1 MLNTELVSE
10 FLKEK
15 NLYPINDGEDGIE
28 ITSQGKRFIL
38 KASSD
43 DLIELADL
51 LVSLALSGKNEG
63 QHWHIDNFNKL
74 SPSPDCDELIIM
86 KQEHPKKTREPAK
99 QEKEDGCST
108 VLKDNINARN
118 NSFMYYL
125 HERDTFN
132 EDKFKEFLYGL
143 SHVTLYDIETYM
155 GLEYVIRQIWR
166 HISCHFNP
174 NDSFEITDL
183 PENYIRYIEWLE
195 MEVTVYKN
203 YIKHYLGNT
212 LNEQY

>member
-63 QHWHIDNFNKL
+63 QHWHIDNFHKL
-74 SPSPDCDELIIM
+74 NSSPDCDELIIM
-86 KQEHPKKTREPAK
+86 RK
-99 QEKEDGCST
+99 
-108 VLKDNINARN
+108 
-118 NSFMYYL
+118 
-125 HERDTFN
+125 
-132 EDKFKEFLYGL
+132 
-143 SHVTLYDIETYM
+143 
-155 GLEYVIRQIWR
+155 
-166 HISCHFNP
+166 
-174 NDSFEITDL
+174 
-183 PENYIRYIEWLE
+183 
-195 MEVTVYKN
+195 
-203 YIKHYLGNT
+203 
-212 LNEQY
+212 